1 MTRSRAS
8 EEQGPGR
15 ETGWA
20 LAVLAAAEVALVGWW
35 GTTQAALLFV
45 LGQALLVA
53 LLALVLLGDRYLR
66 FRRAFERDIARRAV
80 QQQRRE
86 LAEDMH
92 DVLGHELSLIAI
104 RAGALQV
111 TTTGRAAERAAE
123 VRGQVEQ
130 AVLQLRQTVEL
141 LRSADPSPASLEPP
155 ASDVDALVARAR
167 EAGADITTSGQVGP
181 SVPAHVRLV
190 AHRLVQEC
198 LTNAAKHAPGSPVTV
213 TIHEQDA
220 VLQVAV
226 ETEGAG
232 DGAGAAES
240 GLRILRRRID
250 AIGGALQARV
260 VAGRHVTQAWI
271 PLSTAPVR
279 TGALAADLQGNVPA
293 QQRPGAATL
302 RWALVRVAAF
312 VVVTVSF
319 YGWATH
325 DATLEQDVFDDLR
338 EGEAVAQA
346 RSVLPDRQAPVR
358 LSAVPPAPAA
368 WRCTS
373 YTDGN
378 FPLGMATFEI
388 CDDGTRLTRVS
399 DLREVAWT

>member
-1 MTRSRAS
+1 MTRSRATD
-8 EEQGPGR
+8 EPVPGR
-15 ETGWA
+15 GTGWA

-35 GTTQAALLFV
+35 GTTQEALLLV

-53 LLALVLLGDRYLR
+53 LLALVLVGDRYLR
-66 FRRAFERDIARRAV
+66 FRRAFERDIAHRAV

-92 DVLGHELSLIAI
+92 DVLGHELSLIAV

-141 LRSADPSPASLEPP
+141 LRSADPSPAIFEPP
-155 ASDVDALVARAR
+155 VPDVAGLVARAR
-167 EAGADITTSGQVGP
+167 AAGADITTSGHLGP

-198 LTNAAKHAPGSPVTV
+198 LTNAAKHAPGAPVTV
-213 TIHEQDA
+213 TIHERDA

-226 ETEGAG
+226 ETEGVA
-232 DGAGAAES
+232 DGGGAAES
-240 GLRILRRRID
+240 GLRTLRRRID
-250 AIGGALQARV
+250 AIGGELQVRV
-260 VAGRHVTQAWI
+260 VAGRHVTRACI
-271 PLSTAPVR
+271 PLSAAAVR
-279 TGALAADLQGNVPA
+279 TAAHFDDPSGHVPA
-293 QQRPGAATL
+293 LRRPGTATL
-302 RWALVRVAAF
+302 RWALVRTTVLVA
-312 VVVTVSF
+312 VTVSF

-325 DATLEQDVFDDLR
+325 DATLEEDVFDGLR
-338 EGEAVAQA
+338 EGQPVTLA

-368 WRCTS
+368 WRCTFH
-373 YTDGN
+373 TDGN

-399 DLREVAWT
+399 DLRKAPWT